1 MITIILSFYLLNFVY
16 PQTFINNNS
25 MIDSSKE
32 ASNSITLAGASLGLI
47 AGTSMILLSGI
58 SGQDVSG
65 LEALVIF

>member
-1 MITIILSFYLLNFVY
+1 
-16 PQTFINNNS
+16 